1 MPSTSKKQAKFMRAV
16 AHGMKPKSGKG
27 PSVQVAKEFVR
38 ADKKSDWRRNKARE
52 LNAPVSGWSDKM
64 LEGMSKN
71 ERTKYAKK

>member
-1 MPSTSKKQAKFMRAV
+1 MAKKKKV
-16 AHGMKPKSGKG
+16 AHYAKGGMVKDFNIS
-27 PSVQVAKEFVR
+27 E
-38 ADKKSDWRRNKARE
+38 SDWRRNKARE